1 MKDVEKDTETICCT
15 AKQLKQEENIV
26 GENCIWDDTEKV
38 AFNEKEKK
46 KSWKKHYES
55 CQMLSFHG

>member
-1 MKDVEKDTETICCT
+1 MKDVENDTETICCT

-38 AFNEKEKK
+38 AFNEKEEK

-55 CQMLSFHG
+55 C